1 MASSEAGVME
11 RGKMTAWER
20 WEMAALAEA
29 REEEQ
34 NVAAVAEAERT
45 SAHAQGYAEGLEQ
58 GRRAGQAQ
66 ALAAAK
72 AEVTR
77 MAAVADAAQAALD
90 ALAGSI
96 AERTVGLA
104 LALARQVLREELA
117 ARPESIITVVRESLT
132 QLPEPIGSL
141 HIHVNPHDAPL
152 VQSNMAEDIAR
163 GGWRV
168 VPDPGVA
175 AGGCHLAASAGDVD
189 ATLATRWKNV
199 LTSLGLPAN
208 TKEDV

>member
-29 REEEQ
+29 REEEES
-34 NVAAVAEAERT
+34 VAAAAEAERNT
-45 SAHAQGYAEGLEQ
+45 GHAHGYAEGLEQ

-66 ALAAAK
+66 VLAAAK
-72 AEVTR
+72 AEAAR
-77 MAAVADAAQAALD
+77 MAAVAGAAQAALD
-90 ALAGSI
+90 ALAGSL

-104 LALARQVLREELA
+104 LALARQVLREELS
-117 ARPESIITVVRESLT
+117 ARPEAILTVVRDALT

-152 VQSNMAEDIAR
+152 VQSSMAEDIAR

-175 AGGCHLAASAGDVD
+175 AGGCHLSAAAGDVD

-208 TKEDV
+208 PKENA